1 MIITEKLNDDDKK
14 ILKDLLDRKNKN
26 MAFYESGIKA
36 MYILVPITVLLII
49 INFQLHSQSLLYTSR
64 ISAILELLYIMMYLI
79 VIKQYQKKDI
89 TNKFIDRM
97 DKIKEITIEEVK
109 LDDKKICNT
118 SELKRV
124 IKFSNFVLLVTNKRK
139 ILIFKINDD
148 DMKEL
153 QSIILSLNIPF
164 KEEKEYFYIYKY
176 IF

>member
-26 MAFYESGIKA
+26 MAFYESGIRA

-49 INFQLHSQSLLYTSR
+49 INFQLHSQCLLYTSR
-64 ISAILELLYIMMYLI
+64 ISAIIELLYIMMYLI
-79 VIKQYQKKDI
+79 VVKQYQKKDI

>member
-49 INFQLHSQSLLYTSR
+49 INFQLHSQCLLYTSR

-79 VIKQYQKKDI
+79 VVKQYQKKDI

-176 IF
+176 LF

>member
-36 MYILVPITVLLII
+36 MYILVPVTVLLII
-49 INFQLHSQSLLYTSR
+49 INFQLHSQCLLYTSR

-79 VIKQYQKKDI
+79 VVKQYQKKDI

-176 IF
+176 LF

>member
-26 MAFYESGIKA
+26 MAFCESGIKA

-49 INFQLHSQSLLYTSR
+49 INFQLHSQCLLYTSR

-79 VIKQYQKKDI
+79 VVKQYQKKDI

-176 IF
+176 LF